1 MNVSCR
7 QALVLTSVILLS
19 LLAGCGARDIND
31 LDVARARI
39 DPVVFDEG
47 YSPDVYPQAFAG
59 TDIYAASIDSAYAY
73 NSRKSLK
80 VVVPGRDSLAGA
92 YAGGVLTASNKR
104 DAADFNALTFYA
116 RSSVN
121 STLNLAGFGNDNTG
135 NSPYAAGRANIQL
148 TPAWTFV
155 VVPVPS
161 PAKLIAEQG
170 LFTFAEGWEA
180 DNPTGHAVWFD
191 NIRFANLTNITNPR
205 PSMNSIN
212 KQYFIGSTATIDG
225 TRTTFSVDGAD
236 VVVDHLPGYFDY
248 TSSNPAVAVV
258 RGNKVQVIGTGA
270 ADITATLDGTAVTGS
285 VNLSGYVPPT
295 EPAPTPT
302 LPAADV
308 IALLSDTYPTVTVD
322 TWNPHWQWSTTQ
334 NENYAIGGNNNLM
347 YTTLNFVGIEF
358 KSSTIDAS
366 AMTHLHLDVYAP
378 VGSVFKVKLVAFNAN
393 NGYMTGQAELTFD
406 AASTPAFAAGAWT
419 PLDIPLADFP
429 LAVATNHLAQL
440 VLSTTDAPL
449 VLVDNIYF
457 HR

>member
-1 MNVSCR
+1 VNVSCR

-19 LLAGCGARDIND
+19 LLAGCGARDITD

-47 YSPDVYPQAFAG
+47 YSPDVYPQAFSG

-116 RSSVN
+116 RSSVA

-135 NSPYAAGRANIQL
+135 NSPYEAGRANIPL
-148 TPAWTFV
+148 TTAWTFV

-180 DNPTGHAVWFD
+180 ATPAGHTVWFD

-236 VVVDHLPGYFDY
+236 VVVSHLPGYFDY

-285 VNLSGYVPPT
+285 VTLSGYVPPT
-295 EPAPTPT
+295 DPAPAPT
-302 LPAADV
+302 LPATDV

-334 NENYAIGGNNNLM
+334 SENYVIAGNNNLM

-358 KSSTIDAS
+358 KTSTIDAT

-406 AASTPAFAAGAWT
+406 AASTPAFASGAWT
-419 PLDIPLADFP
+419 SLDIPLADFP
-429 LAVATNHLAQL
+429 LTVATNHLAQL